1 MARCGASVHVR
12 DPLPPSKPR
21 VLLPVRVL
29 GHSTVCVALRV
40 LVCMSRRVGVSRK
53 RARPLSRGGTIES
66 DELHT
71 PDQTGNIRFHG
82 SLVTCASPYPI
93 RKTVLP
99 PFFPRSITRCNTEL
113 PVFTF
118 RVYNR
123 RFIDSFFLFFL
134 FSNRLLVLFRFLGTE
149 FAHG

>member
-29 GHSTVCVALRV
+29 GHSTVCVALCV

-66 DELHT
+66 DELYSR
-71 PDQTGNIRFHG
+71 PN
-82 SLVTCASPYPI
+82 
-93 RKTVLP
+93 RK
-99 PFFPRSITRCNTEL
+99 RSIPRKSRYARFSL
-113 PVFTF
+113 SHSK
-118 RVYNR
+118 NR
-123 RFIDSFFLFFL
+123 SSSIFFHVRSRDVTQSCPFSRFVSIIVGL
-134 FSNRLLVLFRFLGTE
+134 
-149 FAHG
+149 